1 MPKIHHLRTAS
12 RVAPRTAGLAA
23 ALVLL
28 AACASGSGSGA
39 TGQVASIPSS
49 GGTAGS
55 VGQGSAAAVP
65 SHPNLEGPALPD
77 EATDAQI
84 KAIEGP
90 WFRCLGAHGTP
101 LATNPK
107 QPGVMAPTGAIPAA
121 ARKACLSLQPHAPWQ
136 EIPADNPNYK
146 LDMAKWINC
155 MNARGVGVKA
165 TSGGPTAGGWTF
177 TNPNEPADENQVET
191 QCEMQAFGD

>member
-1 MPKIHHLRTAS
+1 MQKIHHLRAAS

-55 VGQGSAAAVP
+55 VGQSSAAAVS
-65 SHPNLEGPALPD
+65 SHPNLEGPALSE
-77 EATDAQI
+77 EATAAQI

-90 WFRCLGAHGTP
+90 WVRCLGAHGTA
-101 LATNPK
+101 LALTPK
-107 QPGVMAPTGAIPAA
+107 LPGLPMPISTISAA
-121 ARKACLSLQPHAPWQ
+121 ARNACRSLQPHPPWQ

-155 MNARGVGVKA
+155 MNARGVGVEA
-165 TSGGPTAGGWTF
+165 TSAGPTAGGWTF
-177 TNPNEPADENQVET
+177 TRSDEPANANQIEG
-191 QCEMQAFGD
+191 QCEAKAFGA

>member
-1 MPKIHHLRTAS
+1 MQKIHHLRTVS
-12 RVAPRTAGLAA
+12 RIAALAA
-23 ALVLL
+23 APVLL

-49 GGTAGS
+49 GGTAGAGGQS
-55 VGQGSAAAVP
+55 GQGSAAAVP
-65 SHPNLEGPALPD
+65 SHPNLEGPALPE

-121 ARKACLSLQPHAPWQ
+121 ARKACLSLQPHTPWQ

-146 LDMAKWINC
+146 LDMASWINC
-155 MNARGVGVKA
+155 MNAKGVGVKA

-177 TNPNEPADENQVET
+177 TQSYGPPDQNQVVRE
-191 QCEMQAFGD
+191 CEAKAFGA